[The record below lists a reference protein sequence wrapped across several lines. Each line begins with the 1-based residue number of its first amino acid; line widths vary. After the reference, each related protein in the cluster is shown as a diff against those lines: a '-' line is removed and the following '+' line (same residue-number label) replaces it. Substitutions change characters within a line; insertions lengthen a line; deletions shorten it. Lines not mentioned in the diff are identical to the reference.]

1 MKKIIWIT
9 ALVILLVAAGWFTLH
24 RSASMDNPPPA
35 SDMTAEEG
43 NADRDLMDT
52 TANDEVSIPEG
63 ATEIRYMDD
72 GFSPA
77 VVEVS
82 VGSIVTFVNDSSR
95 DFWPASDL
103 HPTHKSYPGSSIG
116 KCGTEEADSIF
127 DACGGIAPGGS
138 YSFTFDEVGE
148 WNYHDHLRA
157 SLGGTV
163 VVK

>member
-1 MKKIIWIT
+1 
-9 ALVILLVAAGWFTLH
+9 
-24 RSASMDNPPPA
+24 MDNPPPA

-52 TANDEVSIPEG
+52 TANNEVSIPEG

-148 WNYHDHLRA
+148 WNYHDPPKSFSRRNSCRKVGRLPKKNIA
-157 SLGGTV
+157 CIIKKNGKGNS
-163 VVK
+163 